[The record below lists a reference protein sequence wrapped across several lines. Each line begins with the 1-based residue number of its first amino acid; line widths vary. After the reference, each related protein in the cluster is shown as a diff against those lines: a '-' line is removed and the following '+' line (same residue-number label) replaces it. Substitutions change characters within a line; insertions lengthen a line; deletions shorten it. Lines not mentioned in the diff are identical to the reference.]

1 MGSPPPMTLPNVK
14 RSGAQLSPAALL
26 RPQYPASWTRK
37 PVSTSSRIMSAPSAC
52 VMRRIAAL
60 KPSSG
65 VTTPMLH
72 GADSVITAAIW
83 PGCSAN
89 AVSSAATSL

>member
-1 MGSPPPMTLPNVK
+1 M
-14 RSGAQLSPAALL
+14 
-26 RPQYPASWTRK
+26 
-37 PVSTSSRIMSAPSAC
+37 
-52 VMRRIAAL
+52 AAL

-72 GADSVITAAIW
+72 GADSVITAAIS

-89 AVSSAATSL
+89 TVSSAATSLYGSTSVWAAVATVTPAEPGSARVARPEPASESRESTWPW